1 MIEKK
6 FCLVGVEFDF
16 EDVIIDN
23 YHSYLGFFTSKI
35 KKSYKLKNKKLGTE
49 SLKDWKKIKSKFNP
63 DIFITI
69 DDGIE
74 RERLYKKVYKKN
86 CKNLLVKNSYISPS
100 SKKYLL
106 KKKSVII
113 QRFAKIMPNVEIEDG
128 VKINIACQIHHGC
141 KIGKFSTLAPAAV
154 ILGNVKI
161 GKHSYI
167 GANSTIKQN
176 IKIGNHCIIGA
187 GSVVIRDIKDYE
199 VVAGNPS
206 KLIRKN
212 IL

>member
-74 RERLYKKVYKKN
+74 RERLYKKV
-86 CKNLLVKNSYISPS
+86 
-100 SKKYLL
+100 
-106 KKKSVII
+106 
-113 QRFAKIMPNVEIEDG
+113 
-128 VKINIACQIHHGC
+128 
-141 KIGKFSTLAPAAV
+141 
-154 ILGNVKI
+154 
-161 GKHSYI
+161 
-167 GANSTIKQN
+167 
-176 IKIGNHCIIGA
+176 
-187 GSVVIRDIKDYE
+187 
-199 VVAGNPS
+199 
-206 KLIRKN
+206 
-212 IL
+212 